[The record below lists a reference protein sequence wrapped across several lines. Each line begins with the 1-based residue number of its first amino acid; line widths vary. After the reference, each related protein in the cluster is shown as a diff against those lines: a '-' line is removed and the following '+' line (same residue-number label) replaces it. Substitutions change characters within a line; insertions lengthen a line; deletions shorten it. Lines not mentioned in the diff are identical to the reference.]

1 MFLSSLLESGVDGI
15 GTEATDDLFFGA
27 LGDVESGVDGVGTE
41 ATDDVAFLV
50 ALIRVDFLVG
60 ALGDVGF
67 MIVLTAKFLRGGLFF
82 FAFGNGFF
90 LCRAMVPTS
99 SCEFESGRL
108 RIKTPTL
115 PLVLL
120 S

>member
-1 MFLSSLLESGVDGI
+1 MFLSSLLESGVDGVGI
-15 GTEATDDLFFGA
+15 EATDDSFFGA

-50 ALIRVDFLVG
+50 ALIRVDLLVG
-60 ALGDVGF
+60 SLGDFVVVNSAN
-67 MIVLTAKFLRGGLFF
+67 ILLFDSF
-82 FAFGNGFF
+82 FAPLVGNDL

-99 SCEFESGRL
+99 SCEFESGHL

>member
-1 MFLSSLLESGVDGI
+1 MINFAFFLMFLSSLLESGVDGV

-50 ALIRVDFLVG
+50 ALICVDFLVG

-67 MIVLTAKFLRGGLFF
+67 MIVLTAGFLRLVHFF
-82 FAFGNGFF
+82 CFWQFSW
-90 LCRAMVPTS
+90 S
-99 SCEFESGRL
+99 SHGAN
-108 RIKTPTL
+108 
-115 PLVLL
+115 LL
-120 S
+120 L

>member
-1 MFLSSLLESGVDGI
+1 MCLSSLLESGVDGV

-50 ALIRVDFLVG
+50 ALVCVDFLVG

-67 MIVLTAKFLRGGLFF
+67 MIVSTTKFLRGGSFFVAFGRHGFF
-82 FAFGNGFF
+82 F
-90 LCRAMVPTS
+90 
-99 SCEFESGRL
+99 
-108 RIKTPTL
+108 
-115 PLVLL
+115 
-120 S
+120 